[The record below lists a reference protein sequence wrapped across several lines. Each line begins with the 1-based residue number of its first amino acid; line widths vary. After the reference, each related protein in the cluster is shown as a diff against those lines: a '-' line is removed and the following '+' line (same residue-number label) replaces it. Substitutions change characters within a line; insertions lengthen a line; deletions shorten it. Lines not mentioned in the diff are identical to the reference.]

1 MWKPTWAAVRK
12 SEIKIMSTTHK
23 LLFFIFLPLIGLLAF
38 PPDFYT
44 QGTAVMGVVAALI
57 ILLGAIVWRG
67 SQRALTFA
75 IFLNG
80 MNVIVRLMMLL
91 STVINKQGQVNLPF
105 GISGLLG
112 LAVSFYLMLRLDQTD
127 IRKYMDVQVLKNRK
141 RVPAK

>member
-1 MWKPTWAAVRK
+1 
-12 SEIKIMSTTHK
+12 MSTIHK
-23 LLFFIFLPLIGLLAF
+23 LLFFILLPLIGLLAF

-44 QGTAVMGVVAALI
+44 QGTVAMGVVAALI

-105 GISGLLG
+105 GITGLLG
-112 LAVSFYLMLRLDQTD
+112 LVVSFYLMLRLDQTD
-127 IRKYMDVQVLKNRK
+127 IRKYVDVQVLKNRK
-141 RVPAK
+141 HVPAK

>member
-1 MWKPTWAAVRK
+1 
-12 SEIKIMSTTHK
+12 MSTIQK
-23 LLFFIFLPLIGLLAF
+23 YLFFIVLPLIGLLAF
-38 PPDFYT
+38 PPEFYS
-44 QGTAVMGVVAALI
+44 QGTVVMGVVAALI
-57 ILLGAIVWRG
+57 ILLGMVVWRG

-105 GISGLLG
+105 GITGLLG

-127 IRKYMDVQVLKNRK
+127 IHNYVDIQVLKNRK